1 MKTRTVILTAVGLI
15 VGATAFAAG
24 EPPPAW
30 TTRGHLPSNCNLQLP
45 LHLRD
50 QIAHQLLQHVPKHRL
65 F

>member
-30 TTRGHLPSNCNLQLP
+30 TYPWAPAVKL
-45 LHLRD
+45 
-50 QIAHQLLQHVPKHRL
+50 
-65 F
+65 